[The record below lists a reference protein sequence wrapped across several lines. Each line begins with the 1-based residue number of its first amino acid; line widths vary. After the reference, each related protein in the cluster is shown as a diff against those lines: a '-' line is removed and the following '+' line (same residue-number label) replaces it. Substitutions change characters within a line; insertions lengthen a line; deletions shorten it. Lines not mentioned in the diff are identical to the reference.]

1 MSRPLAL
8 ITGGT
13 SGIGLGIA
21 KKLAA
26 TCDLALVYV
35 QNSAR
40 AEASL
45 NELKASFPDGKFQIF
60 QKELTGEQSCIE
72 LYQDVVA
79 GFQRAPA
86 ILANCAG
93 RLNDGLFLGSSF
105 SQHQKLIE
113 EHLFVTMAL
122 SQLCAKDMS
131 KARFGRIINLSSIS
145 ARFSKRGQTSYAAAK
160 AAIEAFTRTLA
171 LEVAHRGV
179 TVNAIAPG
187 LIETPMTEQFIQS
200 LEQSE
205 TPLRKRIPVGRLG
218 SAEEVG
224 ALAAFL
230 ASADSAYITGTVLT
244 IDGGRSLGDMSV

>member
-1 MSRPLAL
+1 MSRHLAL

-13 SGIGLGIA
+13 SGIGFGIA
-21 KKLAA
+21 KKLA
-26 TCDLALVYV
+26 TNCDLALVFAH
-35 QNSAR
+35 NSER
-40 AEASL
+40 AQASL
-45 NELKASFPDGKFQIF
+45 DELQKNFPEGRFQIF
-60 QKELTGEQSCIE
+60 QKELSGEQNCIE
-72 LYQDVVA
+72 LFQEVVA
-79 GFQRAPA
+79 AFGRAPA
-86 ILANCAG
+86 VLANCAG
-93 RLNDGLFLGSSF
+93 RLNDSLLLGSAF

-122 SQLCAKDMS
+122 SQLCAKEMN

-160 AAIEAFTRTLA
+160 AAMEAFTRTFA
-171 LEVAHRGV
+171 LEVAHRGI

-218 SAEEVG
+218 TAEEVG

-230 ASADSAYITGTVLT
+230 ASPDAAYITGTVIT